1 MATTLRPHLPVIAA
15 TPSTPTT
22 PTVAST
28 MSSAAAAAAGAA
40 AAAQGGIGV
49 HPPQTG
55 RRLPACLA
63 DPCVYK

>member
-28 MSSAAAAAAGAA
+28 MSSAAAAGAA

-55 RRLPACLA
+55 GRLPACLA